1 MTNPVILLGTQSNGE
16 TLPVQVDATGRL
28 VAEGL
33 PGPEGPPGPPGIGQL
48 PPNPQNGDVLA
59 WDDGLVWV
67 SGIIPAAP
75 PETAEI
81 IQVGVDVVLYSR
93 TCSVTGPGAFSPA
106 GNELSN
112 IFDADPDNLGAVEGS
127 DESVAIVWD
136 ASSYNLDTANEAIR
150 CRQAGGRTFTVT
162 GTLGTAD
169 TVVSTDPEG
178 SPLPYVGILQEVR
191 VTGNG
196 ANWFWVK
203 NNGELLVDGTPQ
215 VSLTFA
221 SDKDLDKFNSGDAV
235 VQDDEAA
242 SGSVGSIDIGNNKMV
257 LAQTSGV
264 WGPANDG
271 RYVIGPQQARYRV
284 NQHPHR

>member
-59 WDDGLVWV
+59 WDNGLVWV

-81 IQVGVDVVLYSR
+81 TQIGIDVILYSR
-93 TCSVTGPGAFSPA
+93 TASVTGPGAFSPP
-106 GNELSN
+106 GTELSK
-112 IFDADPDNLGAVEGS
+112 IFDGNPDTFGSVEGS
-127 DESVAIVWD
+127 NETVAIVWD
-136 ASSYNLDTANEAIR
+136 ASSYNLDTANGAIT
-150 CRQAGGRTFTVT
+150 CRQPGGWTFECV
-162 GTLGTAD
+162 GTLGTAS
-169 TVVSTDPEG
+169 TVVSSGADG
-178 SPLPYVGILQEVR
+178 SALPYVGILQS
-191 VTGNG
+191 VTVQGNG

-203 NNGELLVDGTPQ
+203 QNGEFLVDGTPQ

-221 SDKDLDKFNSGDAV
+221 SDKDLDKFNPGDAV
-235 VQDDEAA
+235 TQDDEAA
-242 SGSVGSIDIGNNKMV
+242 SGSVGYVETENNKMV
-257 LAQTSGV
+257 LAETSGV
-264 WGPANDG
+264 WGPVNDG
-271 RYVIGPQQARYRV
+271 RYVIGPEQARYRV